1 MIRNFGF
8 YIKQVVIAL
17 LLLLV
22 SINVNT
28 FSEQTETNNS
38 LSFKRLTT
46 REGMPASA
54 VNVILQDSRGF
65 MWFGTGDGLVRY
77 DGHDF
82 RVFRPDANDPN
93 SISHNSVLALKEDSN
108 GDIWVG
114 TDEGGLNLWHREAE
128 KFIHYF
134 HDPNDESSLSDNSV
148 SDLLINDDGTIW
160 VSTIGGGLNLFDPKT
175 GRCERF
181 VFHPDKADSLDHD
194 TPNDNL
200 IRIMMRS
207 RQGIIWLGTNFGGLN
222 RFDPQTRKFQYYEH
236 DPLDP
241 ESISHNRIDSI
252 AEGVDGT
259 LWLGTEQGLCC
270 LDPQSEYVERFE
282 YDPND
287 ALQNPMIESVFV
299 DSKGNVL
306 AGTDGGGLYCYD
318 PVKNNAINIRHN
330 KYDDRTLVSNV
341 IRAIYQDDNGDFWM
355 GHFPSG
361 VSYANKLNTPFRVY
375 RNIPGQDNSL
385 SDDRVLSVIEEDS
398 GNLWVGTDRG
408 GLNYFDRASGQWTHY
423 KHDPND
429 ESSLGARAVV
439 CLLKDHK
446 DQLWV
451 GAWNGGL
458 NKFDPETG
466 TFLRYLPDRNRS
478 NSLHSSH
485 IWRIVEDHEKRL
497 WVGTVNGGIAR
508 YLPDEDGFISYRH
521 DPADPGSISHD
532 SVWSIQVMRDGTLW
546 AGTSDGICRWE
557 PSTDSW
563 KNYYHD
569 ANDPQSLSFNMITDM
584 LEDHEGRLWIAT
596 AGGGINRFDN
606 ASETFEYFTVENGL
620 PSNMIRGFIEDQ
632 DGFFWLLTNN
642 GLCRFDRETHQCR
655 TYDENVPGT
664 FTNGNARYLG
674 CSGEIFIG
682 STEGLTIFNPQD
694 IHPNDIASPLVLTR
708 FEIFNQTMLPGRKDS
723 PLTKSI
729 TETNRIEIPSIHSMI
744 SFQFALLNYRSSSR
758 NQYKYMLEGFD
769 TNWRISGPERRA
781 TYTNLF
787 PGHYK
792 FRVKAANNE
801 GVWSSKGVNLELIVL
816 PLWWQAWWIRWGIIV
831 GLLGIVW
838 IIASWRSRLRLREAE
853 YERKLALERQQAAEA
868 LNKSEMNYREI
879 FNATNDGIAIHCLE
893 TGDFLDIND
902 SLCRMS
908 GYTREEILQID
919 VGDLSQGEPPYSNE
933 DAISWVKKTAEEG
946 VQEFEWLFKKKSG
959 EIYWIDVTLKR
970 VVLGGK
976 DRILAVDRDIT
987 ERKRA
992 EEILKTFKSA
1002 VEASSDAIGMSTP
1015 EGKHYYQNKA
1025 YDNLFGEIGTDPPAS
1040 VYVDVNQGREIFDA
1054 IMSGNSW
1061 NGEVEMYGR
1070 NGVKLYILMRAYAVK
1085 NENNEIAALVGV
1097 HTDITER
1104 KRMEEEASRSR
1115 LLLRTVLDIVPVH
1128 ICAKNI
1134 EGRFLLVNKN
1144 LTDFYGTT
1152 VDAMTG
1158 VLHSDICEDEEELHA
1173 MLQADRAVIE
1183 SDKPKFIPEETMMHP
1198 DGSVSVLETY
1208 KLPFF
1213 ANEEKAVLIVSTDI
1227 TERKQVEDDLHD
1239 LRNYL
1244 SNIINSMPSLLIG
1257 VDLDG
1262 NVTQWNQQ
1270 TEKETGLSAAQVS
1283 GRKLE
1288 DVFPNLKNKIDKI
1301 KSAIREHQTYEDTKV
1316 ARLVDGEK
1324 RYEDVT
1330 VYPLVSG
1337 GVEGAVI
1344 RVDDV
1349 TENVR
1354 LEEMIIQSE
1363 KMLSVGGLAA
1373 GMAHEINNPLAGIIQ
1388 NTQVLQNR
1396 ITGII
1401 PKNQKIAEECGTD
1414 IETIEKYMKKRG
1426 LFEMIEAIT
1435 ESGLRASKIVGN
1447 MLSFSRRSDSDF
1459 THHNLSE
1466 MLDKAVELAS
1476 NDYDL
1481 KKKYDFRQ
1489 IDIIRDFDE
1498 NMPDVLCEN
1507 IKIQQVILNLLKNAT
1522 QAINEQGD
1530 EAEPPRLTLRLFQE
1544 GNNANIE
1551 IEDNGPGM
1559 TEEVRKRV
1567 FEPFFTTKD
1576 PGIGTGL
1583 GLSVSY
1589 FIITKNHNGSMSV
1602 ESSPGNGAKFII
1614 QLPLT
1619 PKAN

>member
-1 MIRNFGF
+1 MMQIFGF

-28 FSEQTETNNS
+28 FSEQAETNNA

-46 REGMPASA
+46 REGMPASS

-134 HDPNDESSLSDNSV
+134 HDPNDESSLSDDSV

-181 VFHPDKADSLDHD
+181 IFHPDKADSLDHD

-200 IRIMMRS
+200 IRVMMRS
-207 RQGIIWLGTNFGGLN
+207 RQGIIWLGTNLGGLN

-236 DPLDP
+236 DPLDS

-270 LDPQSEYVERFE
+270 LDPQSEYIERFE

-287 ALQNPMIESVFV
+287 PDALQNPTIESLFV

-306 AGTDGGGLYCYD
+306 AGTDGGGLHCYD
-318 PVKNNAINIRHN
+318 PRKKQSVNIIHN

-341 IRAIYQDDNGDFWM
+341 IRSIYQDDNGDFWM

-408 GLNYFDRASGQWTHY
+408 GLNYFNRASGQWTNY

-446 DQLWV
+446 DQLWE

-466 TFLRYLPDRNRS
+466 TFRRYLPDRNRS
-478 NSLHSSH
+478 NSLHSPH

-532 SVWSIQVMRDGTLW
+532 SVWSIQVMRDGTIW

-569 ANDPQSLSFNMITDM
+569 SNDPQSLSFNMITDM

-596 AGGGINRFDN
+596 AGGGINRFDR
-606 ASETFEYFTVENGL
+606 STEKFEHFTIDNGL
-620 PSNMIRGFIEDQ
+620 PSNMIRGFVEDQ
-632 DGFFWLLTNN
+632 DGFLWLLTNK
-642 GLCRFDRETHQCR
+642 GLCRFDYKTNQCR

-664 FTNGNARYLG
+664 FSNGNARYCGL
-674 CSGEIFIG
+674 SGELFIG
-682 STEGLTIFNPQD
+682 STEGLIIYNPRD
-694 IHPNDIASPLVLTR
+694 IHLNDVASSLVLTR
-708 FEIFNQTMLPGRKDS
+708 FEIFNQAMLPGRENS
-723 PLTKSI
+723 PLQKSI

-744 SFQFALLNYRSSSR
+744 SFQFSLLNYRSSAR
-758 NQYKYMLEGFD
+758 NQYIYMLEGFETD
-769 TNWRISGPERRA
+769 WRKAGPERRA
-781 TYTNLF
+781 TYTNLS
-787 PGHYK
+787 PRKYK
-792 FRVKAANNE
+792 LRVKAANNE
-801 GVWSSKGVNLELIVL
+801 GVWDNKDIDLDLIIL
-816 PLWWQAWWIRWGIIV
+816 PMWWQTKLFRWGIII
-831 GLLGIVW
+831 GLLCIGWIVS
-838 IIASWRSRLRLREAE
+838 SWHSRLRLREVE
-853 YERKLALERQQAAEA
+853 YERKLALERQLAAEA

-879 FNATNDGIAIHCLE
+879 FNSSVDGIVIHDLE
-893 TGDFLDIND
+893 TGVICDVND
-902 SLCRMS
+902 SLCDMS
-908 GYTREEILQID
+908 GYTREELLSKHIN
-919 VGDLSQGEPPYSNE
+919 DLSHNEPPYSSE
-933 DAISWVKKTAEEG
+933 DAVRWVKKAAVEG
-946 VQEFEWLFKKKSG
+946 AQTFEWLFRKKSG
-959 EIYWIDVTLKR
+959 DLVLIDVTLKR
-970 VVLGGK
+970 IILGGQDK
-976 DRILAVDRDIT
+976 
-987 ERKRA
+987 
-992 EEILKTFKSA
+992 
-1002 VEASSDAIGMSTP
+1002 
-1015 EGKHYYQNKA
+1015 
-1025 YDNLFGEIGTDPPAS
+1025 LFS
-1040 VYVDVNQGREIFDA
+1040 VSR
-1054 IMSGNSW
+1054 
-1061 NGEVEMYGR
+1061 
-1070 NGVKLYILMRAYAVK
+1070 
-1085 NENNEIAALVGV
+1085 
-1097 HTDITER
+1097 DITER
-1104 KRMEEEASRSR
+1104 KRMEEEASLSR

-1134 EGRFLLVNKN
+1134 EGRFLLVNKD

-1173 MLQADRAVIE
+1173 MLQDDLAVIE
-1183 SDKPKFIPEETMMHP
+1183 SGKPKFIPEETMMHP

-1208 KLPFF
+1208 KLPLF
-1213 ANEEKAVLIVSTDI
+1213 ANEEKSVLIVSTDI
-1227 TERKQVEDDLHD
+1227 TERKQVEDDLHN
-1239 LRNYL
+1239 LQNYL
-1244 SNIINSMPSLLIG
+1244 SNIINSMPSVLIG

-1270 TEKETGLSAAQVS
+1270 AEKETSINADQAA

-1288 DVFPNLKNKIDKI
+1288 EVFPNLKNDIEKI
-1301 KSAIREHQTYEDTKV
+1301 KSAIRESQICEDTKV
-1316 ARLVDGEK
+1316 ARLVDGET

-1330 VYPLVSG
+1330 VYPLVSDD
-1337 GVEGAVI
+1337 VEGAVI
-1344 RVDDV
+1344 RIDDV
-1349 TENVR
+1349 TESVR

-1388 NTQVLQNR
+1388 NTQVLHNR
-1396 ITGII
+1396 ITGKI

-1466 MLDKAVELAS
+1466 MLDKSVELAS
-1476 NDYDL
+1476 NDYDF
-1481 KKKYDFRQ
+1481 KKKFDFRQ

-1522 QAINEQGD
+1522 QAINEQSD

-1567 FEPFFTTKD
+1567 FEPFFTTKA

-1589 FIITKNHNGSMSV
+1589 FIITKNHNGAMYV

-1614 QLPLT
+1614 QLPINT
-1619 PKAN
+1619 K